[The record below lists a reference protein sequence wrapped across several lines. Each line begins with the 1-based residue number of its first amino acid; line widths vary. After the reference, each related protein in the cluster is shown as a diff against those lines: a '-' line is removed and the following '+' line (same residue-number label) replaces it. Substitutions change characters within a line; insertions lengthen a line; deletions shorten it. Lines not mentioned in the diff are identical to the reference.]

1 MSLKL
6 DLRPVDY
13 IESERKPVQLKRTAA
28 LVLVVLFAGVSAVTF
43 IYGLVL
49 SRALRAERMELQA
62 DIDRMM
68 VQSGQLGAELK
79 KQRARYQDFG
89 KALALLQK
97 ELPSVEFLGSL
108 ERTLPPGVW
117 LQKAALS
124 PGKAA
129 LSGFAYTENDVVSF
143 GRALSEASV
152 VSSVGFPV
160 TTRVRQE
167 SGASVRFSL
176 DCGIRDIMSISA
188 GAPAEGGGGRREVA
202 SR

>member
-6 DLRPVDY
+6 DLRPIDY

-28 LVLVVLFAGVSAVTF
+28 LVLVVLFAGVSLVTL
-43 IYGLVL
+43 IYGLVV
-49 SRALRAERMELQA
+49 SRSLRAERLDLQS
-62 DIDRMM
+62 DIDMKM
-68 VQSGQLGAELK
+68 VQTGKLGAELK
-79 KQRARYQDFG
+79 KQQARYQDFS

-108 ERTLPPGVW
+108 EQTLPTGVW
-117 LQKAALS
+117 LQKASLS

-143 GRALSEASV
+143 GRALSEVSV

-176 DCGIRDIMSISA
+176 DCGIRDIMSIAADASE
-188 GAPAEGGGGRREVA
+188 EGSGHGEVA

>member
-28 LVLVVLFAGVSAVTF
+28 LVLVVLFAGVSLVTL
-43 IYGLVL
+43 IYGLVV
-49 SRALRAERMELQA
+49 SRALRAERRELQS

-68 VQSGQLGAELK
+68 VQTGKLGAELK
-79 KQRARYQDFG
+79 KEQARYQDFG

-117 LQKAALS
+117 LQKASLS

-143 GRALSEASV
+143 GRALSEAAV

-176 DCGIRDIMSISA
+176 DCGIREIMSI
-188 GAPAEGGGGRREVA
+188 APDGGEEVA

>member
-13 IESERKPVQLKRTAA
+13 IESERKPVQMKRTAA
-28 LVLVVLFAGVSAVTF
+28 LVLVVLFAGVSLVTL
-43 IYGLVL
+43 IYGLVV
-49 SRALRAERMELQA
+49 SRALRAERMELQS
-62 DIDRMM
+62 DIDMKM
-68 VQSGQLGAELK
+68 VQVGKLGAELK
-79 KQRARYQDFG
+79 KQQALYQDFG

-117 LQKAALS
+117 LQKASLS

-143 GRALSEASV
+143 GRALSE
-152 VSSVGFPV
+152 
-160 TTRVRQE
+160 E
-167 SGASVRFSL
+167 
-176 DCGIRDIMSISA
+176 I
-188 GAPAEGGGGRREVA
+188 GRAHV
-202 SR
+202 